1 MQGVAA
7 ILRSAGAQ
15 PFRADGRTHVD
26 LGTHGQ
32 WTAVLSGMVNVFAAG
47 RHADGTVGRRIYLGT
62 VTPGGALPPLDET
75 LAGVEATIVAIPD
88 GPAEL
93 IQGPVQG
100 GDVAVLDGAAL
111 TFARVMLPAG
121 ARSSQGGLREALDA
135 LRTHVRA
142 LLAEDRDAI
151 AAGIRGRS
159 GQLGHAA
166 ARYRRLLAT
175 IFAGQTELYNIDPS
189 VDPLLRAC
197 RHAAAAVGVPLTR
210 IPRRLEPDP
219 QREPQD
225 AFAHLARIGSRRLVL
240 QPRWW
245 RQEIGPLLGFLADG
259 HVPVVL
265 LPRAHGGYEAHVYV
279 EGRTPRPVPVDDAFA
294 ARLER
299 TATIFYASLPDT
311 ARGLRGL
318 AAFLLEG
325 SRRDLLL
332 GVAVSVVAGIL
343 GLAIPAATGLLVSR
357 ILPAGDLRMLVFLGV
372 VLASTI
378 AAIATCGYVSRM
390 LLVRVEA
397 RAGTRGSAAILHR
410 ALELPLGFFRRFA
423 VGDLADRLTSID
435 QIQLVVARTA
445 VAAALGGAFM
455 VAYLLL
461 MLAMDPGVASITL
474 GMLLASLAL
483 AFVAARIQSR
493 HTTDALER
501 CGRLD
506 GFTIQVLD
514 GIEKVRTAGAE
525 EAALL
530 QWLNRYRPARRSMYL
545 AARWRSVL
553 HVVGTAVPVAGAA
566 LLWWHFAHVSADHEG
581 QVALFM
587 AFNAAFGAATAAT
600 FELGYALGDLSVV
613 LPTFRRLLPILE
625 ERPEVGPAADQPGTL
640 EGAIVVQGVRHS
652 FPGSAGETLRGISF
666 EARPGDFVAIVGPSG
681 SGKSTLVRVL
691 LGLLRPSAGKVLY
704 DGKDLAQLDVVSV
717 RRQLGVVNQKARILP
732 GSIFENIVGATLLTM
747 DDAWAAAEQAGLAD
761 DIRAMPMQMHTFVNE
776 QTLSGGQMQ
785 KLQLARAL
793 AGRPRILV
801 LDEAT
806 SALDEVSQAHVA
818 ACLAGLMVTRIVV
831 AHRLSTVRQADRI
844 LVVDRGAIV
853 QSGTFDELAAT
864 DGAFRELVRR
874 QSLDE
879 LPAVQGGAA

>member
-1 MQGVAA
+1 MHGVAA
-7 ILRSAGAQ
+7 ILREAGAQ
-15 PFRADGRTHVD
+15 PFRADGRTHID
-26 LGTHGQ
+26 LGTHGH
-32 WTAVLSGMVNVFAAG
+32 WTAVLSGMVNVFAAA
-47 RHADGTVGRRIYLGT
+47 RQADGSAGRRIYLGT
-62 VTPGGALPPLDET
+62 VTAGGALPPLDRT
-75 LAGVEATIVAIPD
+75 LHGIDATIVAIPD

-93 IQGPVQG
+93 LQGVPRG
-100 GDVAVLDGAAL
+100 GDTAAL
-111 TFARVMLPAG
+111 DEAALAFARVMLPAG
-121 ARSSQGGLREALDA
+121 ARALQGGLAEALDA

-142 LLAEDRDAI
+142 QLAEDRDTI

-175 IFAGQTELYNIDPS
+175 IFAGQNELYNIDPG

-225 AFAHLARIGSRRLVL
+225 AFAHLARIGARRLAL
-240 QPRWW
+240 QPGWW
-245 RQEIGPLLGFLADG
+245 RQEIGPLLGFLSDG

-265 LPRAHGGYEAHVYV
+265 VPRARGGYEAHVYV
-279 EGRTPRPVPVDDAFA
+279 EGRTPRPIAVDDAFA

-299 TATIFYASLPDT
+299 TATIFYASLPD
-311 ARGLRGL
+311 AARDIRGLT
-318 AAFLLEG
+318 AFLLEG
-325 SRRDLLL
+325 SLRDLLL
-332 GVAVSVVAGIL
+332 GGAVSVVAGIM
-343 GLAIPAATGLLVSR
+343 GLSIPFATGLLVSR
-357 ILPAGDLRMLVFLGV
+357 ILPAGEIRMLVFLGV
-372 VLASTI
+372 VLTSTI
-378 AAIATCGYVSRM
+378 AAIAACGYVSRM
-390 LLVRVEA
+390 LLVRVEV

-410 ALELPLGFFRRFA
+410 ALQLPLGFFRRFA
-423 VGDLADRLTSID
+423 VGDLADRLASID
-435 QIQLVVARTA
+435 QIQQVVARTA
-445 VAAALGGAFM
+445 VAASLGGTFM

-461 MLAMDPGVASITL
+461 MLAMDPGVALVTL
-474 GMLLASLAL
+474 GMLAASLAV
-483 AFVAARIQSR
+483 AFIAARIQSR
-493 HTTDALER
+493 HTADSLER
-501 CGRLD
+501 SGRLD

-530 QWLNRYRPARRSMYL
+530 QWLNRYRPARRSLYL

-553 HVVGTAVPVAGAA
+553 HVVGTGVPVAGAA
-566 LLWWHFAHVSADHEG
+566 LLWWHFAHSAADHEA

-640 EGAIVVQGVRHS
+640 EGAIVVQGVRHA
-652 FPGSAGETLRGISF
+652 FPGSAGETLRGVSF

-681 SGKSTLVRVL
+681 SGKTTLVRIL
-691 LGLLRPSAGKVLY
+691 LGLMRPTGGKVLF

-717 RRQLGVVNQKARILP
+717 RRQVGVVNQKARILP

-747 DDAWAAAEQAGLAD
+747 DDAWAAAEQAGLAG

-776 QTLSGGQMQ
+776 HVLSGGQMQ

-793 AGRPRILV
+793 VGRPRILV

-818 ACLAGLMVTRIVV
+818 ACLAGMVVTRIVV
-831 AHRLSTVRQADRI
+831 AHRLSTVRGADRI
-844 LVVDRGAIV
+844 LVLERGAVV
-853 QSGTFDELAAT
+853 QSGTFDELAAVE
-864 DGAFRELVRR
+864 GPFRELVRR

-879 LPAVQGGAA
+879 LPAAQGGAA